1 MLWCTSAGRV
11 RLTRAKLSSYT
22 HPLGLQLGVPTHILE
37 GRLLKNCLPVNLI
50 PSERPADNGR
60 LRESPPIPRPCA
72 AQSYPM
78 RYYSVAHCRAFLW
91 ILDDSSL
98 CTVPAPV
105 DCLPS
110 VASPCDIADRTRG
123 GGHSEGSLAAS
134 GGTSIVTQA
143 ASRSCSILIVALN
156 ISLWGFF
163 CRAC

>member
-11 RLTRAKLSSYT
+11 RLTCAKLSSHT
-22 HPLGLQLGVPTHILE
+22 HSLGLQLSAPTHILE
-37 GRLLKNCLPVNLI
+37 GCLLEICLPVNLI
-50 PSERPADNGR
+50 PSKRPAGNGW
-60 LRESPPIPRPCA
+60 LRESPPIPCLCV

-78 RYYSVAHCRAFLW
+78 RYYSMAYCRAFLW

-105 DCLPS
+105 DCPPS
-110 VASPCDIADRTRG
+110 VASPYNIAGLSRG
-123 GGHSEGSLAAS
+123 SGHPEGSLTAS

-143 ASRSCSILIVALN
+143 AFYSCSVLIVTLN

-163 CRAC
+163 YQAC